1 MGSPACLILQMLN
14 KLLECTHI
22 FTPVMASLILHS
34 LSGHGVLQL
43 GSAIDES
50 STLATF
56 IRSAFQGIDDATVA
70 KQYSKPVQ

>member
-1 MGSPACLILQMLN
+1 MLAQPGMGSPACLILQMLN

-34 LSGHGVLQL
+34 LSGHGVLL
-43 GSAIDES
+43 GSAIRSES

-56 IRSAFQGIDDATVA
+56 IRSAFQALTTL
-70 KQYSKPVQ
+70 P